1 MYYDFE
7 VKVFFFWM
15 FLVALGMGVFIK
27 STNKKKEIILVCFLV
42 VCMVGFILHLSHYA
56 ANEVSLADYD
66 LIMKKVEQG
75 VLEASVVNSFMDDG
89 LISIGEFKKIKKLIN
104 RNEKMVID
112 KINQQELMKKKE
124 KLTGVLLGNR

>member
-1 MYYDFE
+1 M
-7 VKVFFFWM
+7 
-15 FLVALGMGVFIK
+15 
-27 STNKKKEIILVCFLV
+27 
-42 VCMVGFILHLSHYA
+42 SHYA